1 MPALPTFTPL
11 SETDLAALFDD
22 DTEGLRRYWLLHAV
36 LVEGMTQREAA
47 NTAEVSERTVRN
59 ILRAYSQSGGLEALR
74 SRPATSRRRRDRRP
88 AANERALASALA
100 EDPNAGGDRLWR
112 RAQELLG
119 DTDGTK
125 LSRRTAYRI
134 LAQLRAE
141 RDDDAPD
148 SLRGAVKSALP
159 LLPEDPPL
167 TLGNS
172 ALAQRF
178 LPADLDQL
186 PRGLLLQEALRA
198 ALDQLRPAGSIST
211 IDRSWWPYLISTGE
225 YEAGQ
230 SRAELQDDL
239 ALSASTY
246 SRAKRLGI
254 DRITATLPQIIE
266 RMIESPAMLASQQL
280 PRTPDFVGRRQEQ
293 SYYSWRLQTEH
304 VAHIWGLPGSG
315 KTALAAELAAEG
327 HRYGQT
333 ILWHTCRAGRDSTL
347 LGMIRGL
354 AQALAGEGDE
364 TLWRELRQ
372 QPLDELQPTALLET
386 LRDRLL
392 VRRAV
397 VVLDDVH
404 RADPEETAAL
414 LDALA
419 DLVVRRSS
427 RLLLVGRDPLEGVAF
442 PPLPGLIDSEAEI
455 LWSGAPMLP
464 AEQWRLLYAATG
476 GMPEPIRRAVAL
488 YRRNGD
494 LARPNDWVE
503 EVASWAYETIWSRLD
518 ESAQRLL
525 AAAYALEECTWGE
538 QTTLIREALG
548 IDEPTLND
556 LRLRDLLHI
565 AGPNVTIYGAI
576 RSHAAARLREDAALR
591 ERLVALADKLDA
603 APALPE
609 TVPAPAATQPEQSL
623 AVGAAAPMGLELLAR
638 IHSALEDSA
647 GILQELNGAEARQ
660 LAEELATLQAALPKL
675 TEPRLPFDDQLALAI
690 AS

>member
-22 DTEGLRRYWLLHAV
+22 DPEGLRRYSLLHAV
-36 LVEGMTQREAA
+36 LVQGMTQREAA
-47 NTAEVSERTVRN
+47 IAAEVSERTVRN

-74 SRPATSRRRRDRRP
+74 SRPTTSRRRRDRRP
-88 AANERALASALA
+88 AAIERALASALA

-119 DTDGTK
+119 DTDGTM

-159 LLPEDPPL
+159 LLAEDPPL

-172 ALAQRF
+172 ALAQRL

-186 PRGLLLQEALRA
+186 PRGLLLQEALRG

-211 IDRSWWPYLISTGE
+211 IDRSLWPYLICMGE
-225 YEAGQ
+225 YEIGQ

-266 RMIESPAMLASQQL
+266 RMIESPATLASQQL

-293 SYYSWRLQTEH
+293 SYYSWRLQTDG

-333 ILWHTCRAGRDSTL
+333 IVWHTCRAGRDSTL
-347 LGMIRGL
+347 LGIIRGL
-354 AQALAGEGDE
+354 AQALAGAGDE
-364 TLWRELRQ
+364 LLWRELRQ
-372 QPLDELQPTALLET
+372 QPLDEQDPNALLEM
-386 LRDRLL
+386 LSDRLL
-392 VRRAV
+392 AGRAV

-427 RLLLVGRDPLEGVAF
+427 RLLLVGRNPIESVSF
-442 PPLPGLIDSEAEI
+442 PPLPGLIDSEAEL

-464 AEQWRLLYAATG
+464 TEQWQLLYAATS

-503 EVASWAYETIWSRLD
+503 EIAAWADETIWSRLD
-518 ESAQRLL
+518 DDAQRLL
-525 AAAYALEECTWGE
+525 AAAYALEDRTWGE
-538 QTTLIREALG
+538 QTRLVREALG

-565 AGPNVTIYGAI
+565 AGPNATIYGAI
-576 RSHAAARLREDAALR
+576 RIHAAARLREDAELR
-591 ERLVALADKLDA
+591 ERLAALTDQLGAT
-603 APALPE
+603 PALPS
-609 TVPAPAATQPEQSL
+609 VPAPAAVEPEQSL
-623 AVGAAAPMGLELLAR
+623 AVGAAEPIGLELLVR
-638 IHSALEDSA
+638 IQSALEGSA
-647 GILQELNGAEARQ
+647 EILQELSNAEARQ
-660 LAEELATLQAALPKL
+660 LAEELAALRAALPKL
-675 TEPRLPFDDQLALAI
+675 TGPRRPFAGQLAPAI

>member
-11 SETDLAALFDD
+11 SETDLAALFED
-22 DTEGLRRYWLLHAV
+22 DTEGLRRYRLLHAV
-36 LVEGMTQREAA
+36 LVKGMTQREAA
-47 NTAEVSERTVRN
+47 ITAEVSERTVRN

-74 SRPATSRRRRDRRP
+74 SHPATGRRRRDRRP
-88 AANERALASALA
+88 AASERALASALA
-100 EDPNAGGDRLWR
+100 EAPNAGGDRLWR

-119 DTDGTK
+119 DSDGTK

-141 RDDDAPD
+141 HDDDAPD
-148 SLRGAVKSALP
+148 SLRGVVKSALP
-159 LLPEDPPL
+159 LLAEDPPL

-186 PRGLLLQEALRA
+186 PRGLLLQEAIRT

-211 IDRSWWPYLISTGE
+211 LDRSWWPYLICTGE
-225 YEAGQ
+225 YETGQ
-230 SRAELQDDL
+230 SRADLQDDL

-254 DRITATLPQIIE
+254 DRIAATLPQIIE
-266 RMIESPAMLASQQL
+266 RIIESPAMLASQQL
-280 PRTPDFVGRRQEQ
+280 PRTPDFVGRREEQ
-293 SYYSWRLQTEH
+293 SYYSWRLQTDG

-347 LGMIRGL
+347 LGIIRGL
-354 AQALAGEGDE
+354 AQALAGVGDE

-372 QPLDELQPTALLET
+372 QPLDDQEPTPLLET

-392 VRRAV
+392 ARRAV

-427 RLLLVGRDPLEGVAF
+427 RLLLVGRDSIEGVAF
-442 PPLPGLIDSEAEI
+442 PPLSGMIEREAEL
-455 LWSGAPMLP
+455 LWSGAPLLP
-464 AEQWRLLYAATG
+464 TEQWRLLYAATG

-494 LARPNDWVE
+494 LARPNDWVQE
-503 EVASWAYETIWSRLD
+503 IASWAYETIWSRLD
-518 ESAQRLL
+518 DSAQRLL
-525 AAAYALEECTWGE
+525 AAAYALEERTWGE
-538 QTTLIREALG
+538 QTRLVREVLAIG
-548 IDEPTLND
+548 EPTLND

-565 AGPNVTIYGAI
+565 AGPNATIYGAI
-576 RSHAAARLREDAALR
+576 RTHAAARLREDAELR
-591 ERLVALADKLDA
+591 ERLAALADDLDTT
-603 APALPE
+603 PTLPPNQ
-609 TVPAPAATQPEQSL
+609 PAPEAADSEQSL
-623 AVGAAAPMGLELLAR
+623 VVGAASPAGLELLTR
-638 IHSALEDSA
+638 IHNALEGSA
-647 GILQELNGAEARQ
+647 EILQELNGAEAHQ
-660 LAEELATLQAALPKL
+660 LAEELAALQAALPKL
-675 TEPRLPFDDQLALAI
+675 TGPRLPFAHQLAPTV

>member
-11 SETDLAALFDD
+11 SETDLDALFED

-36 LVEGMTQREAA
+36 LVKGLTQREAA
-47 NTAEVSERTVRN
+47 ITAEVSERTVRN

-74 SRPATSRRRRDRRP
+74 SHPATGRRRRDRRP
-88 AANERALASALA
+88 AASERALASALA
-100 EDPNAGGDRLWR
+100 EAPNAGGDRLWR

-119 DTDGTK
+119 DSDGTK

-141 RDDDAPD
+141 
-148 SLRGAVKSALP
+148 
-159 LLPEDPPL
+159 
-167 TLGNS
+167 
-172 ALAQRF
+172 
-178 LPADLDQL
+178 LDQL
-186 PRGLLLQEALRA
+186 PRGLLLQEAIRT

-211 IDRSWWPYLISTGE
+211 LDRSWWPYLICTGE
-225 YEAGQ
+225 YETGQ
-230 SRAELQDDL
+230 SRADLQDDL

-254 DRITATLPQIIE
+254 DRIAATLPQIIE
-266 RMIESPAMLASQQL
+266 RIIESPAMLASQQL
-280 PRTPDFVGRRQEQ
+280 PRTPDFVGRREEQ
-293 SYYSWRLQTEH
+293 SYYSWRLQTDG

-347 LGMIRGL
+347 LGIIRGL
-354 AQALAGEGDE
+354 AQALAGVGDE

-372 QPLDELQPTALLET
+372 QPLDDQEPTPLLET

-392 VRRAV
+392 ARRAV

-427 RLLLVGRDPLEGVAF
+427 RLLLVGRDSIEGVAF
-442 PPLPGLIDSEAEI
+442 PPLSGMIEREAEL
-455 LWSGAPMLP
+455 LWSGAPLLP
-464 AEQWRLLYAATG
+464 TEQWRLLYAATG

-494 LARPNDWVE
+494 LARPNDWVQE
-503 EVASWAYETIWSRLD
+503 IASWAYETIWSRLD
-518 ESAQRLL
+518 DSAQRLL
-525 AAAYALEECTWGE
+525 AAAYALEERTWGE
-538 QTTLIREALG
+538 QTRLVREVLAIG
-548 IDEPTLND
+548 EPTLND

-565 AGPNVTIYGAI
+565 AGPNATIYGAI
-576 RSHAAARLREDAALR
+576 RTHAAARLREDAELR
-591 ERLVALADKLDA
+591 ERLAALADDLDTT
-603 APALPE
+603 PTLPPNQ
-609 TVPAPAATQPEQSL
+609 PAPEAADSEQSL
-623 AVGAAAPMGLELLAR
+623 VVGAASPAGLELLTR
-638 IHSALEDSA
+638 IHNALEGSA
-647 GILQELNGAEARQ
+647 EILQELNGAEAHQ
-660 LAEELATLQAALPKL
+660 LAEELAALQAALPKL
-675 TEPRLPFDDQLALAI
+675 TGPRLPFAHQLAPTV